1 MFLSPDDPAVDTIVL
16 VEGRSDVA
24 ALRVLA
30 PTLQHTAIVSLE
42 GVTKVG
48 RYVREATPGIRLL
61 GLCDAREVRFFERV
75 SLNAFFVCDED
86 LEDEFIR
93 ALGVDRVE
101 AVIEAQGEL
110 AALRTFQNQP
120 FQRTRT
126 TEQQLHRFFGTMAGR
141 KEKYGAALAEALT
154 EIPRPLRELLA
165 LTS

>member
-1 MFLSPDDPAVDTIVL
+1 MSLSPGDPAVETIVL

-30 PTLQHTAIVSLE
+30 PGLRHTAIVSLE

-48 RYVREATPGIRLL
+48 RYVREAPASIRLL
-61 GLCDAREVRFFERV
+61 GLCDAPEVRFFERV
-75 SLNAFFVCDED
+75 QLDAFFVCDND

-93 ALGVDRVE
+93 ALGVERVE
-101 AVIEAQGEL
+101 AVIAGQGEL

-141 KEKYGAALAEALT
+141 KERYGAALAEALT

>member
-1 MFLSPDDPAVDTIVL
+1 MPLSTDDPAVDTIVL

-30 PTLQHTAIVSLE
+30 PGLQHTAIVSLE

-48 RYVREATPGIRLL
+48 RYVRAAAPGIRLL
-61 GLCDAREVRFFERV
+61 GLCDAPEVRFFERV
-75 SLNAFFVCDED
+75 DLAAYFVCVDD

-93 ALGVDRVE
+93 ALGVERVE
-101 AVIEAQGEL
+101 AVIEQQGEL

-126 TEQQLHRFFGTMAGR
+126 AEQQLHRFLGTMAGR
-141 KEKYGAALAEALT
+141 KERYGAALAGALT
-154 EIPRPLRELLA
+154 EIPQPIRELLA
-165 LTS
+165 LVD

>member
-1 MFLSPDDPAVDTIVL
+1 VGVRIRPVGCSKGYRLSMSLSTDDPAVDTIVL

-30 PTLQHTAIVSLE
+30 PRLQHTAIVSLE

-48 RYVREATPGIRLL
+48 RYVREAPTGIRLL
-61 GLCDAREVRFFERV
+61 GLCDAPEVRFFERV
-75 SLNAFFVCDED
+75 ALEAFFVCHDD

-93 ALGVDRVE
+93 SLGTARVE
-101 AVIEAQGEL
+101 AVIEGQGEL
-110 AALRTFQNQP
+110 
-120 FQRTRT
+120 
-126 TEQQLHRFFGTMAGR
+126 
-141 KEKYGAALAEALT
+141 AALAEALT